1 MTDKA
6 RGLYIIERLHVGA
19 DVEALYVFDDREKA
33 IAKYLEVED
42 VYRGVDKYFINLC
55 RLTILD
61 GRVSAREF
69 YEFYDQ
75 DFEKYPPKNPART
88 IIEEVNNIFDV
99 QQEKISMIL
108 STCGKL
114 LAENEELKG
123 RAND

>member
-1 MTDKA
+1 MTE
-6 RGLYIIERLHVGA
+6 LYIIERLHVGV
-19 DVEALYVFDDREKA
+19 DVEALYVFEDREKA

-42 VYRGVDKYFINLC
+42 GYRGVDKYFINLC

-61 GRVSAREF
+61 GRVTAQDY
-69 YEFYDQ
+69 YEFYAQ
-75 DFEKYPPKNPART
+75 DFEDYPPKNPART

-114 LAENEELKG
+114 LAENEKLKG
-123 RAND
+123 KND